1 MILNVYHLVISSC
14 MISPWLAPQ
23 KTNSEGDFDKLTMLS
38 DGETGEDVPLKL
50 MNFEL

>member
-1 MILNVYHLVISSC
+1 MASYGNQLIDGFFGVTH
-14 MISPWLAPQ
+14 WA
-23 KTNSEGDFDKLTMLS
+23 EGDFSTMLS